1 MSTGVEADR
10 IRNIEEE
17 LFVTFVKQEV
27 EAEQGTWVGSVEN
40 NRLADKRVA
49 AIVKA
54 SFKNYERT
62 KKKFEPDFFVKKE
75 G

>member
-1 MSTGVEADR
+1 MSTGVEVDR
-10 IRNIEEE
+10 IRKIEEE
-17 LFVTFVKQEV
+17 LFVTFVKKEV

-62 KKKFEPDFFVKKE
+62 KKKFEPAYFVKKE
-75 G
+75 V

>member
-1 MSTGVEADR
+1 MSTGVEVDR
-10 IRNIEEE
+10 IRKIEEE

-27 EAEQGTWVGSVEN
+27 EAEQGTWVGSVDN

-49 AIVKA
+49 AIVKT
-54 SFKNYERT
+54 SFKNYEKT

-75 G
+75 V